1 MNMFMERII
10 TSMDFMFN
18 SIREAKLA
26 QRTYEELSRLTDS
39 ELSELGLSRDNIV
52 HVAFSKLSRS

>member
-10 TSMDFMFN
+10 TSMDLMFN
-18 SIREAKLA
+18 SIREARLA
-26 QRTYEELSRLTDS
+26 QRTYEELSRLTDG

>member
-10 TSMDFMFN
+10 TSMDLMFN
-18 SIREAKLA
+18 SIREARLA
-26 QRTYEELSRLTDS
+26 QRTYEELSILTDS
-39 ELSELGLSRDNIV
+39 ELSELGLSRAEIV